1 MVPSDFASR
10 LKYTARLTVFMLFV
24 AVNQHLFRSR
34 GHNLNP
40 FPNTLLF
47 VLFLINYFLYDYSLE
62 MISER

>member
-10 LKYTARLTVFMLFV
+10 LRYTARLTVFMLFV
-24 AVNQHLFRSR
+24 AVNQHLF
-34 GHNLNP
+34 P

-62 MISER
+62 MISGR